1 MNLKEVIQYLKKLE
15 TKYGNLPVYSEY
27 DGQYDKTTKE
37 YNFIYEGEEDSYV
50 GEKII
55 KL

>member
-1 MNLKEVIQYLKKLE
+1 MTLKEVIQYLKELE

-37 YNFIYEGEEDSYV
+37 YNFIYEEDSYIR
-50 GEKII
+50 EKII
-55 KL
+55 VL